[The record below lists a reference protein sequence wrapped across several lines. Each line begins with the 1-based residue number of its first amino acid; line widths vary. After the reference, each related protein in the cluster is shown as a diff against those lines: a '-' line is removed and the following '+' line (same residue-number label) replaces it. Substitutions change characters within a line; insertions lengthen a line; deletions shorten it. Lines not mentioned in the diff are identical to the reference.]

1 MQASP
6 RSTDVNPETVWLTY
20 ASTWTA
26 VSLTERRKRLARSVT
41 EQFVYTDPTTRREG
55 HDEPLNYIEL
65 FQAETPGGSF
75 RTDEFTEH
83 HNQGLIRW
91 TRTDGS
97 RSAIGHGASYVR
109 FGDDQR
115 LSR

>member
-1 MQASP
+1 
-6 RSTDVNPETVWLTY
+6 VNPETVWLTY
-20 ASTWTA
+20 ASARTA
-26 VSLTERRKRLARSVT
+26 LSLTERRKRLARSVT
-41 EQFVYTDPTTRREG
+41 EQCIYTHPTTRREG
-55 HDEPLNYIEL
+55 HDELLNYIEL

-91 TRTDGS
+91 TRMVGS
-97 RSAIGHGASYVR
+97 RNAIGHCASFVR

-115 LSR
+115 LSHMTGFFATH